1 VTSALIARWPWR
13 RHPWVPEIEVPIVD
27 DDVGAW
33 ACLEE
38 ILGHTIDTPYFLIP
52 WPGSL
57 ALARAVLDGVVD
69 VRGKTVIDVGAGSGI
84 AAVAAA
90 RMGAVRVIAN
100 DIDPI
105 AADVVQHV
113 AARAGV
119 VVERHTGDMLSAP
132 AIEGM
137 WMIGDVVS
145 HASTMAVLARFLQSR
160 WARDV
165 VVADSG
171 RPFFVA
177 PKTLVRVRSDVVR
190 GESADDG
197 KLRTVT
203 LYRQVTDGRLDAGS
217 SQ

>member
-1 VTSALIARWPWR
+1 MTDRMTNLDALIAGWPWR
-13 RHPWVPEIEVPIVD
+13 GPDFVPEIEVPIVD

-33 ACLEE
+33 AALEQT
-38 ILGHTIDTPYFLIP
+38 LGHTIDTPYFLIP

-57 ALARAVLDGVVD
+57 ALARAILDGMLD

-90 RMGAVRVIAN
+90 RMGAARVIAN
-100 DIDPI
+100 DIDAI
-105 AADVVQHV
+105 AADVVRHV

-119 VVERHTGDMLSAP
+119 TVETHTGDALSHP
-132 AIEGM
+132 HVDGL

-145 HASTMAVLARFLQSR
+145 HASTMATLARFLASPH
-160 WARDV
+160 ARDV

-171 RPFFVA
+171 RPFFV
-177 PKTLVRVRSDVVR
+177 PPSTLVRMHGVAVR
-190 GESADDG
+190 GERTDDS

-203 LYRQVTDGRLDAGS
+203 TYRQS
-217 SQ
+217 S